1 MQLLQALGLDESFYG
16 YVKQFS
22 NEQPIEYK
30 DPPSDPHFRTTP
42 AHNFIT
48 ETTIY
53 VRPALFFVTKI
64 KSCDPTWNL

>member
-1 MQLLQALGLDESFYG
+1 MITDKLLQALGLDESFYG

-22 NEQPIEYK
+22 NEQPTECE

-48 ETTIY
+48 ETTIKKGY
-53 VRPALFFVTKI
+53 VQPFFCYQNKVA
-64 KSCDPTWNL
+64 